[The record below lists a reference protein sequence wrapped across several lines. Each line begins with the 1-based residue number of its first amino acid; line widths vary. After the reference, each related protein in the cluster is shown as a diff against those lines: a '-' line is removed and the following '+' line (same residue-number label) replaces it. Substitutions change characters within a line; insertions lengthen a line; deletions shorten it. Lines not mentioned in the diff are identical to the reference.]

1 MVHIQYKLRGVKVM
15 IKYPITADSNYDLK
29 EYGLDLSYLKDCA
42 VCRLDSGEVLLNQG
56 DPVEYLFIVLRGKI
70 KVCMLAPNGK
80 DLTLCYYISSGIL
93 GDVEF
98 VQENKSASATSI
110 AAFACDCIRIP
121 LNLNQEYLMHNIK
134 FMNQLANGLST
145 KLLNSSYAH
154 ITSALYSGEERLC
167 SYILMAEH
175 NQMFTEILSDVSKSI
190 GISYRH
196 LFRLLN
202 DMCQRGVLERSAS
215 GFIVLDRQYLT
226 EKSARM

>member
-1 MVHIQYKLRGVKVM
+1 M
-15 IKYPITADSNYDLK
+15 IKCPITAESNSDLK
-29 EYGLDLSYLKDCA
+29 EYGLDFCSLQDC
-42 VCRLDSGEVLLNQG
+42 VLCSFDSGEVLLNQG
-56 DPVEYLFIVLRGKI
+56 DPVEHLFIVLRGKI
-70 KVCMLAPNGK
+70 KVCMLAANGK
-80 DLTLCYYISSGIL
+80 DLTLCYYIANGIL

-110 AAFACDCIRIP
+110 AAFPSACIRIP
-121 LNLNQEYLMHNIK
+121 LNLNQEYLIHNIT
-134 FMNQLANGLST
+134 FMNQVARGLST

-175 NQMFTEILSDVSKSI
+175 NGMFTEILSDVSKSI

-202 DMCQRGVLERSAS
+202 DMCQRGVLEKRAS
-215 GFIVLDRQYLT
+215 GFIVLDRQYLG
-226 EKSARM
+226 EKCARM

>member
-1 MVHIQYKLRGVKVM
+1 M
-15 IKYPITADSNYDLK
+15 IKHPITAESNSDLK
-29 EYGLDLSYLKDCA
+29 EYGLDFSYLQDC
-42 VCRLDSGEVLLNQG
+42 VLCRFDSGEVLINQG
-56 DPVEYLFIVLRGKI
+56 EQVEHLFIVLQGKI
-70 KVCMLAPNGK
+70 KVCMLAANGK
-80 DLTLCYYISSGIL
+80 DLTLCYYIASGIL

-121 LNLNQEYLMHNIK
+121 LNLNQEYLIHNIS
-134 FMNQLANGLST
+134 FMNQLASGLST

-175 NQMFTEILSDVSKSI
+175 NGMFTEILSDVAKSI

-202 DMCQRGVLERSAS
+202 DMCQIGVLKKRAS
-215 GFIVLDRQYLT
+215 GFIILDRQYLT
-226 EKSARM
+226 KKCARM

>member
-1 MVHIQYKLRGVKVM
+1 MVKH
-15 IKYPITADSNYDLK
+15 PISGESNADLK
-29 EYGLDLSYLKDCA
+29 EFGLDCNHLKDCA
-42 VCRLDSGEVLLNQG
+42 ICSFESGEVILNQG
-56 DPVEYLFIVLRGKI
+56 NEVEYLFIVLRGKI

-98 VQENKSASATSI
+98 VQENKFASATSI

-121 LNLNQEYLMHNIK
+121 VNLNREYLIHNIT
-134 FMNQLANGLST
+134 FLNQLASGLST
-145 KLLNSSYAH
+145 KLLNSSFAH

-202 DMCQRGVLERSAS
+202 DMCERGVLKKSAS

-226 EKSARM
+226 EKCARM